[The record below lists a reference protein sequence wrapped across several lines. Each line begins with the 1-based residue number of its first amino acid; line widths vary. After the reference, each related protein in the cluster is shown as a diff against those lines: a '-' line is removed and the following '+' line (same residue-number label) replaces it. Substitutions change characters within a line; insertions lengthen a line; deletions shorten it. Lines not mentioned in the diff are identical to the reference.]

1 MVEKVDV
8 LDAKEIIGNELAIH
22 DVNEAWITKRRE
34 EYMPLVITDLKD
46 EKQLEAVHKARM
58 EVKKGRVLIQNVSK
72 KTRTRAVQFQ
82 KDCIAEENRLIG
94 LIEPIEVH
102 LQTEEDKVER
112 ERVRIKAE
120 AEAKEAAR
128 IQVRIDRIC
137 DFGAIFNGQMYTAYG
152 ISIPVALVKVCN
164 DEQFEQFI
172 AQIQEKKDGA
182 DALRK
187 AELERQAAEQLRLEK
202 IAAEQEAERVRLEE
216 IARKQ
221 AEESAKLKAEQ
232 EAAERKIR
240 EAQEAIEK
248 EKKRIADEETARLKA
263 ILDEKKRVEDERRR
277 TEEIEKAKAEAAE
290 HAKKQAEEKAAWE
303 AKEKAEREAVE
314 KAEAEKQESLKPD
327 KEKILKF
334 CAELELIKFP
344 EVGENASHIIESAKK
359 AMGLFI
365 KSVRKMTGEL

>member
-1 MVEKVDV
+1 MVEENVSTTALKKFDIVEAGLAVLKSKYMVMKV
-8 LDAKEIIGNELAIH
+8 EG
-22 DVNEAWITKRRE
+22 VN
-34 EYMPLVITDLKD
+34 DKD
-46 EKQLEAVHKARM
+46 GAAMVHKARM
-58 EVKKGRVLIQNVSK
+58 DVVKR
-72 KTRTRAVQFQ
+72 RTDTVRDGESMRADAVAFQ
-82 KDCIAEENRLIG
+82 KKVIKRVDGIVSQCKEMEN
-94 LIEPIEVH
+94 H
-102 LQTEEDKVER
+102 LQSEEDIVEN
-112 ERVRIKAE
+112 EKKRIQAE
-120 AEAKEAAR
+120 KEAKEAAR
-128 IQVRIDRIC
+128 IQARVDRIC

-314 KAEAEKQESLKPD
+314 KAEAEKQKSLKPD